1 MTHSTQNRSR
11 PHILVVTVSLIA
23 ACLLLTTASWA
34 AANPPMPAM
43 PRTSGGEPREV
54 LTGLIASPVATPH
67 PVVGADGRRHLVYEL
82 QLINRHRPRSPSPR

>member
-43 PRTSGGEPREV
+43 PRTSGGEPRERV
-54 LTGLIASPVATPH
+54 HRVDRFTTGQAAPS
-67 PVVGADGRRHLVYEL
+67 GRGGR
-82 QLINRHRPRSPSPR
+82 